1 MASPAPPASAPT
13 PSAILRAARL
23 RLGLSGR
30 SVHLHVEI
38 EGDRVVEVDTD
49 ARALLSAEP
58 AQAIGALL
66 KLDALRGVWRRL
78 SAPGGRALLVLQ
90 ADTPSLQALPWE
102 RLTFSPPAAKPVV
115 ARMTGEPPARPP
127 SPWGFRLIGYAPP
140 GDAQSERRLTALTPA
155 CTKLSLGPPAPLV
168 GAQLNPDDATIVW
181 LVGRPPALT
190 EALNAE
196 GGALAAWLPEAEL
209 VVFALVGEESRNPR
223 ARSRLAEQAVER
235 GARAA
240 IVFADPNVHTVTAA
254 QDAAVL
260 AALAEEAPLWR
271 LAQLGDAPVLLA
283 AGLDELHQPAALR
296 AWRPSGWRLPSP
308 DAAARLDAAR
318 RYALARGSAYVGV
331 EHLCEVALSGA
342 SPRRPQGPRPWLH
355 LDRLPRRAPDWTGTP
370 RLKAL
375 GLDLPDGFGLKE
387 LDLALG
393 AVERPG
399 AEALAT
405 SLEVLGGPED
415 GRLFTLQPGEW
426 LGRDIPGLTPDHPL
440 YTDTPVTDPR
450 LPRRAVEWLGPGRLS
465 LPRAVTRPGGEV
477 VGPGVIELWDGEV
490 LQLTRATAVRGVAE
504 G

>member
-1 MASPAPPASAPT
+1 VASPGPPAAQG
-13 PSAILRAARL
+13 AILRAARL
-23 RLGLSGR
+23 RLGLTGR
-30 SVHLHVEI
+30 SVRLQVEI
-38 EGDRVVEVDTD
+38 EGDGVVEVDTD

-58 AQAIGALL
+58 AQAIGSLL
-66 KLDALRGVWRRL
+66 KLDAMRGVWRRL
-78 SAPGGRALLVLQ
+78 SAPGGRALLVIQ

-102 RLTFSPPAAKPVV
+102 RLTFAPPAAKPVV
-115 ARMTGEPPARPP
+115 ARVTGETAPRPP
-127 SPWGFRLIGYAPP
+127 SLWGLRLVSYAPP
-140 GDAQSERRLTALTPA
+140 GDAQSERRLAALSQSCAKHSLSPPVTLSGAPQTA
-155 CTKLSLGPPAPLV
+155 
-168 GAQLNPDDATIVW
+168 DDASVLW

-190 EALNAE
+190 EALD
-196 GGALAAWLPEAEL
+196 GGVLSAWLTAAEL
-209 VVFALVGEESRNPR
+209 VVFALVGEESRSPR
-223 ARSRLAEQAVER
+223 ARSRLAEQAVEL

-240 IVFADPNVHTVTAA
+240 IAFADPNVQTVTAA
-254 QDAAVL
+254 QDAALL

-271 LAQLGDAPVLLA
+271 LAQLGDGPVLLA
-283 AGLDELHQPAALR
+283 GGLDALHQPAALR
-296 AWRPSGWRLPSP
+296 AWRPAGWRLPGP

-331 EHLCEVALSGA
+331 EHLCEVARSGPA
-342 SPRRPQGPRPWLH
+342 PRRPLGPRPWLH
-355 LDRLPRRAPDWTGTP
+355 LDRLPSRAPDWTGTA

-375 GLDLPDGFGLKE
+375 GLDLPEGFGLKE
-387 LDLALG
+387 LEQALT
-393 AVERPG
+393 AAERPG
-399 AEALAT
+399 TEDLAT

-426 LGRDIPGLTPDHPL
+426 LGRDIPGLSPDHAL

-450 LPRRAVEWLGPGRLS
+450 LPRRAVEWLGPGRVN